1 MGLLYSNVATGHSSR
16 KPASIKKAEEC
27 LEMAHLITH
36 TSIVVCN
43 QWNSLTWAAHTAHA
57 SGKRKAASYRHFQF
71 WFSSRKVNK
80 TQMTYCFQK
89 GKKTVKKG
97 KKKSPFHALCH
108 TENRKYFLPVF
119 FFPPVIGI
127 KKWLPVM
134 CRKAICWV
142 SEMYVLIFF
151 RTEDQSILPAP
162 FLVH

>member
-36 TSIVVCN
+36 ISIVVCN
-43 QWNSLTWAAHTAHA
+43 QCNSLTWAAHTAHA

-97 KKKSPFHALCH
+97 KKEVPFMHCV
-108 TENRKYFLPVF
+108 TQKTGNTFCRF
-119 FFPPVIGI
+119 FFSAGHRNQKMIACDVQESNMLG
-127 KKWLPVM
+127 
-134 CRKAICWV
+134 
-142 SEMYVLIFF
+142 
-151 RTEDQSILPAP
+151 Q
-162 FLVH
+162 